1 MGIFFAIL
9 SPAIFG
15 VTNYVDKFLL
25 EKDNISPIVITVF
38 GGIFA
43 FVAGLIILLV
53 TGFYPIDLKT
63 LIIILASGYL
73 TSIYLLPYYKA
84 LSLDDA
90 STIIPLLQTYPVFV
104 LILSYLMLGENL
116 TIKGYIGSSLIIV
129 ASFAL
134 SLEKLK
140 FGIFKFRKSFF
151 FIILSSFLFAL
162 AQVLYK
168 FGVTEVPFWN
178 TLPYE
183 GFGIALGALSVLF
196 YKNNIN
202 KIKKETSKLSKRAYS
217 LMGLNEA
224 IYILARYTG
233 YFAISLISVG
243 LVSVLAGFQS
253 LFGLIYGIILSIKFP
268 YILREVITKKTLGL
282 KITSIILIIIG
293 SYFIFSK

>member
-15 VTNYVDKFLL
+15 VTNYIDKFLL
-25 EKDNISPIVITVF
+25 EKDNINPVVFTIF

-43 FVAGLIILLV
+43 FAAGLLV
-53 TGFYPIDLKT
+53 LFFTGFYPIDTKT

-84 LSLDDA
+84 LSLDDT

-104 LILSYLMLGENL
+104 LILGYIFLGESL
-116 TIKGYIGSSLIIV
+116 TSKQYIGSFFIII
-129 ASFAL
+129 ASILL
-134 SLEKLK
+134 SVEKLK
-140 FGIFKFRKSFF
+140 LGIFKLRKSFF
-151 FIILSSFLFAL
+151 FVILSSFLFAL

-183 GFGIALGALSVLF
+183 GFGIAFGALSVLL
-196 YKNNIN
+196 YKNNFRLV
-202 KIKKETSKLSKRAYS
+202 KKQTRKFKKRS
-217 LMGLNEA
+217 FMLMGINET
-224 IYILARYTG
+224 IYIFARYTG

-243 LVSVLAGFQS
+243 LVSVLAGFQA
-253 LFGLIYGIILSIKFP
+253 LFGLIFGTILSIRFP
-268 YILREVITKKTLGL
+268 YILKEVITKKTLGL
-282 KITSIILIIIG
+282 KITSIILMITG
-293 SYFIFSK
+293 AYFIFS

>member
-25 EKDNISPIVITVF
+25 EKENISPIFITIF

-43 FVAGLIILLV
+43 FVTGLIILLV

-63 LIIILASGYL
+63 FIIILASGYL

-84 LSLDDA
+84 LSLDDT
-90 STIIPLLQTYPVFV
+90 STVIPLLQSYPVFV
-104 LILSYLMLGENL
+104 LILGYLLLGESL
-116 TIKGYIGSSLIIV
+116 TMKGYIGSLLIII

-134 SLEKLK
+134 ALEKLK
-140 FGIFKFRKSFF
+140 WGIFKFRKSFF
-151 FIILSSFLFAL
+151 FIMLSSFLFAL

-168 FGVTEVPFWN
+168 FGVTEIPFWN

-196 YKNNIN
+196 YKNNFR
-202 KIKKETSKLSKRAYS
+202 KVKKETTKLKKRAYS
-217 LMGLNEA
+217 FIGLNEV
-224 IYILARYTG
+224 IYIFARYTG

-268 YILREVITKKTLGL
+268 YVLKEIITKKTIGL
-282 KITSIILIIIG
+282 KITSIILMIAG
-293 SYFIFSK
+293 AYFIFS